1 MPPKTKP
8 KKKEETKDAGASATP
23 PEKQLPTEREIQLKK
38 Q

>member
-8 KKKEETKDAGASATP
+8 KKKETKDAGASATP
-23 PEKQLPTEREIQLKK
+23 PEKPLPTEREIQLKK